1 MERLHLSA
9 AETAFD
15 PARVG
20 YRSQRIAA
28 MPTTVETRAT
38 ATGQSFALDPSQ
50 LLTPH
55 ELATRLKVPVS
66 WVYEKTRRRSHDSL
80 PTIRLGK
87 YLRFHWPDVA
97 AWVERHRTN
106 GQESRPNGIAP

>member
-1 MERLHLSA
+1 M
-9 AETAFD
+9 T
-15 PARVG
+15 V
-20 YRSQRIAA
+20 
-28 MPTTVETRAT
+28 PTTAETRAT
-38 ATGQSFALDPSQ
+38 ATNQSSVFDASQ
-50 LLTPH
+50 LLTPQ
-55 ELATRLKVPVS
+55 ELAERLRVPVS

-106 GQESRPNGIAP
+106 GQESRSNSIEP